1 MAPAY
6 VGGNILNKSDK
17 EDAPPGGAL
26 VQREPEPTEIDK
38 EMEDL
43 AKEVPP
49 EVREFLKGAPPEV
62 RQVAMSMMTRTSM
75 GGSLPHPLFDKFTP
89 QHIDK
94 LLDLNEEDNKRNFN
108 FASRGRWFQLSYV
121 FFALS
126 FVIFLIVYL
135 LPNNKDILNDLLKVL
150 VGLAGGFGLGYGY
163 KSMK

>member
-1 MAPAY
+1 LAPTY

-89 QHIDK
+89 KH
-94 LLDLNEEDNKRNFN
+94 
-108 FASRGRWFQLSYV
+108 Y
-121 FFALS
+121 
-126 FVIFLIVYL
+126 
-135 LPNNKDILNDLLKVL
+135 
-150 VGLAGGFGLGYGY
+150 
-163 KSMK
+163 